1 MRKITV
7 TFLFII
13 ISSTLLK
20 AQEVGLSFSYF
31 IPRNGEFSTPISPF
45 SIRGIGFNI
54 NKFIAIE
61 TGASLYRMAGLAII
75 DLPFD
80 SKNSLLGPNFTLF
93 VPAEVVFQ
101 FAGNSAQFDVKGGG
115 FFFYGFDQNLN
126 NGNFDR
132 AFRQYKNWE
141 VANGDLSFENNPGFG
156 IHAGV
161 ELTIPITNQVSLSLE
176 TNYLMGTAKFPVKG
190 TFTGGA
196 SNGTNEKVAA
206 DFANAKIDFTGL
218 EFSIGLLFGG
228 GGSAPAKSKSKSKR
242 RR

>member
-1 MRKITV
+1 MKKITHIL
-7 TFLFII
+7 FLSF
-13 ISSTLLK
+13 ISSLSLQ

-45 SIRGIGFNI
+45 SIRGIGFSL
-54 NKFIAIE
+54 NKFLAIE
-61 TGASLYRMAGLAII
+61 TGASLYRMSGLAVI

-80 SKNSLLGPNFTLF
+80 SKNSLVGPNFTLF
-93 VPAEVVFQ
+93 IPAELVLQ
-101 FAGNSAQFDVKGGG
+101 LAGSQVQFDVKGGG

-176 TNYLMGTAKFPVKG
+176 TNYLMGTSKFPVKG
-190 TFTGGA
+190 NFTGGA
-196 SNGTNEKVAA
+196 SNGINEKVAVNFQ
-206 DFANAKIDFTGL
+206 DAKIDFTGL

-228 GGSAPAKSKSKSKR
+228 GGGAPAKSKSKSKR
-242 RR
+242 RK